1 MNFVEA
7 VRRESNLTRT
17 ENNAVALRSSNNSCV
32 DLFSMIGA
40 LRDDPKRAVELFEEA
55 YSENPLLAT
64 KILFYGRD
72 IREGLG
78 ERMIFRT
85 ILRHCANKHPEA
97 VLPNI
102 HLIGEYGRFDDM
114 YCLIGTPVENAMWNV
129 MKLQLKE
136 DIDNCEA
143 DLPISLLA
151 KWIKTPDA
159 SSKNTRA
166 LGILTAK
173 KLGYSVRVF
182 KRILRVLRNYSNVVE
197 SKMSTNNWNKIK
209 YEGVPSRAMMIYR
222 NAFAEHDGKRFSAY
236 IEDVIAGKSTI
247 NSSALYPYDITEKLL
262 RNVYSW
268 AWVESISEKEMEV
281 LEAQWRSLPDYAGDK
296 NILVMADVSGS
307 MDGRPMASSIGL
319 AMYFAER
326 NKGAFHNLFMTFSE
340 NPKIESVT
348 GNSLLSK
355 VRNLYKAGWGFN
367 TNLEG
372 AFDEIL
378 NLAIQTN
385 ATQEEM
391 PESLVIVTDMEFD
404 EARSGGDN
412 LTFLEAMEKKYRKNG
427 YQLPNIVFWN
437 VRSAQNICHAEAN
450 HPNIQLVS
458 GHSVNTFKSLIQC
471 LNMTPV
477 EAMLKTIETSRYAPI
492 AILKD

>member
-7 VRRESNLTRT
+7 VRRESNLTKT
-17 ENNAVALRSSNNSCV
+17 ENNAVALRSSSNSCV

-85 ILRHCANKHPEA
+85 ILRHCANVHPEA

-262 RNVYSW
+262 KNVYSW

-355 VRNLYKAGWGFN
+355 VRNLYNAGWGFN
-367 TNLEG
+367 TDLER
-372 AFDEIL
+372 AFDKIL

-391 PESLVIVTDMEFD
+391 PESLVIITDMEFD
-404 EARSGGDN
+404 EARSGGGS

-477 EAMLKTIETSRYAPI
+477 EAMLNTIETSRYAPI